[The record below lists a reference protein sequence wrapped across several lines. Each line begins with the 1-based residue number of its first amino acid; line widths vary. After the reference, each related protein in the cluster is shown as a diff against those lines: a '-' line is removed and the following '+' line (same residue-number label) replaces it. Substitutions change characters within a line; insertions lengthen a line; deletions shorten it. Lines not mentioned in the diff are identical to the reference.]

1 MISLDQVLVLEQKV
15 ESAVKKITQLQAEND
30 ALRRKC
36 AELTNSLSSKSEQL
50 TTFEQDQGLI
60 ESKILNLINQFN
72 SIENTVMDVIGQSGS
87 KPVQAVQQVVQP
99 VAAAPQTQQVP
110 VQAVT
115 QAVSQPKSVENTSEK
130 IQNVS
135 FQPEINR
142 QNSVHSENIQKEPVQ
157 PAAQSFFDMNEVQSE
172 NTSNEQP
179 EDGQFDIF

>member
-60 ESKILNLINQFN
+60 ESKIKNLINRFN
-72 SIENTVMDVIGQSGS
+72 NIENSVMDVIGQSDS
-87 KPVQAVQQVVQP
+87 NPVTVQQSAQPQPVKNVYTTQHQQSAVQAQVS
-99 VAAAPQTQQVP
+99 AAESNTQD
-110 VQAVT
+110 A
-115 QAVSQPKSVENTSEK
+115 SL
-130 IQNVS
+130 
-135 FQPEINR
+135 
-142 QNSVHSENIQKEPVQ
+142 Q
-157 PAAQSFFDMNEVQSE
+157 PAVQEKKENPLKESTQPTVQNFFDMNQVPEESSE
-172 NTSNEQP
+172 NSQP

>member
-60 ESKILNLINQFN
+60 ESKIKNLINRFN
-72 SIENTVMDVIGQSGS
+72 NIENSVMDVIGQSDS
-87 KPVQAVQQVVQP
+87 NPAPVQQPVLNQPVQNAYTTPSQTTTVQP
-99 VAAAPQTQQVP
+99 KVSVP
-110 VQAVT
+110 EANAQ
-115 QAVSQPKSVENTSEK
+115 KL
-130 IQNVS
+130 S
-135 FQPEINR
+135 FQPVVQEKAET
-142 QNSVHSENIQKEPVQ
+142 QVKEPVQ
-157 PAAQSFFDMNEVQSE
+157 PAVQNFFDMSQVPEETPDNSQS
-172 NTSNEQP
+172 

>member
-60 ESKILNLINQFN
+60 ESKIKNLINRFN
-72 SIENTVMDVIGQSGS
+72 NIENSVMDVIGQSDS
-87 KPVQAVQQVVQP
+87 NPVTVQQSVQPQPVQNVYTTLHQQSAVQAQVS
-99 VAAAPQTQQVP
+99 AAESNTQD
-110 VQAVT
+110 A
-115 QAVSQPKSVENTSEK
+115 SL
-130 IQNVS
+130 
-135 FQPEINR
+135 
-142 QNSVHSENIQKEPVQ
+142 Q
-157 PAAQSFFDMNEVQSE
+157 PAVQEKKENPLKESTQPTVQNFFDMNQVPEESSD
-172 NTSNEQP
+172 NSQP

>member
-60 ESKILNLINQFN
+60 ESKIKNLINRFN
-72 SIENTVMDVIGQSGS
+72 NIENSVMDVIGQSDS
-87 KPVQAVQQVVQP
+87 NPVTVQQSAQPQPVQNVYTTQHQQSAVQAQVS
-99 VAAAPQTQQVP
+99 AADSNTQD
-110 VQAVT
+110 A
-115 QAVSQPKSVENTSEK
+115 SL
-130 IQNVS
+130 
-135 FQPEINR
+135 
-142 QNSVHSENIQKEPVQ
+142 Q
-157 PAAQSFFDMNEVQSE
+157 PAVQEKKENPLKESTQPTVQNFFDMNQVPEESSD
-172 NTSNEQP
+172 NSQP

>member
-60 ESKILNLINQFN
+60 ESKIMNLISQFN

-87 KPVQAVQQVVQP
+87 KPAQPVQAVQS
-99 VAAAPQTQQVP
+99 VAAQT
-110 VQAVT
+110 VT
-115 QAVSQPKSVENTSEK
+115 QNAVQQKPVETASEK
-130 IQNVS
+130 FQSAN
-135 FQPEINR
+135 FQPEENR
-142 QNSVHSENIQKEPVQ
+142 QNSVLPENNVKETVQ
-157 PAAQSFFDMNEVQSE
+157 PAAQNFFDMNEVQSE
-172 NTSNEQP
+172 ITSNEQP

>member
-60 ESKILNLINQFN
+60 ESKIKNLINRFN
-72 SIENTVMDVIGQSGS
+72 NIENSVMDVIGQSDS
-87 KPVQAVQQVVQP
+87 NPVTVQQSAQPQPVQNVYTTQHQQNAVQAQVS
-99 VAAAPQTQQVP
+99 AAESNTQD
-110 VQAVT
+110 A
-115 QAVSQPKSVENTSEK
+115 SL
-130 IQNVS
+130 
-135 FQPEINR
+135 
-142 QNSVHSENIQKEPVQ
+142 Q
-157 PAAQSFFDMNEVQSE
+157 PAVQERKENPLKESTQPTVQNFFDMNQVPEESSD
-172 NTSNEQP
+172 NSQP

>member
-60 ESKILNLINQFN
+60 ESKIKNLINRFN
-72 SIENTVMDVIGQSGS
+72 NIENSVMDVIGQSDS
-87 KPVQAVQQVVQP
+87 NPVTVQQSAQPQPVHNVYTTQHQQSAVQAQVS
-99 VAAAPQTQQVP
+99 AAESNTQD
-110 VQAVT
+110 A
-115 QAVSQPKSVENTSEK
+115 SL
-130 IQNVS
+130 
-135 FQPEINR
+135 
-142 QNSVHSENIQKEPVQ
+142 Q
-157 PAAQSFFDMNEVQSE
+157 PAVQEKKENPLKESTQPTVQNFFDMNQVPEESSD
-172 NTSNEQP
+172 NSQP